1 MTITLS
7 AALFYAGQRQAASV
21 SLIREGMVVA
31 ARVRVRQP
39 RPGVAHDRLAAFFAG
54 ARQVVSAKTAAAHHT
69 EAVADRH
76 PSLRGD
82 PLSPDVVALVELIRP
97 EPVVRGPWG
106 GA

>member
-31 ARVRVRQP
+31 ARVGAAT
-39 RPGVAHDRLAAFFAG
+39 RPGIAHDRLAAFFAG
-54 ARQVVSAKTAAAHHT
+54 ARQVVSAKTATAHHT

-82 PLSPDVVALVELIRP
+82 PLSPAVVALVELIRP
-97 EPVVRGPWG
+97 EPVDRGPWG
-106 GA
+106 AA